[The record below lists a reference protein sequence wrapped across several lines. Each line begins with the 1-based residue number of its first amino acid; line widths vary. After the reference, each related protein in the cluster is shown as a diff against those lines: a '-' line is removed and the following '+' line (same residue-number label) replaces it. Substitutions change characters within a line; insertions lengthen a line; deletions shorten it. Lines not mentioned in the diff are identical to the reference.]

1 MLRITLRLAHFVMF
15 FSLMKRHN
23 NRFYL
28 SRSFYSSSATAT
40 LVLFLVC
47 NDKNDKNSKFE
58 FLKSF
63 VPFVYCSIPST
74 MNKLKTEKYDHIKNI
89 SYSNS
94 INDDYNN
101 DTHDKNDDII
111 LTEVDIK
118 KRLGYN
124 KNSRSSY
131 ASYPANDPC
140 EDRIAIM
147 NKPSYRIGKK
157 SCSV

>member
-1 MLRITLRLAHFVMF
+1 
-15 FSLMKRHN
+15 
-23 NRFYL
+23 
-28 SRSFYSSSATAT
+28 
-40 LVLFLVC
+40 
-47 NDKNDKNSKFE
+47 
-58 FLKSF
+58 
-63 VPFVYCSIPST
+63 

-140 EDRIAIM
+140 EDRIAII
-147 NKPSYRIGKK
+147 NKPSYRIGKNRAVYELFNPHCRT
-157 SCSV
+157 SNISIPQFIFIY

>member
-1 MLRITLRLAHFVMF
+1 MF
-15 FSLMKRHN
+15 FSLMNRQY
-23 NRFYL
+23 RFYL

-40 LVLFLVC
+40 LVLLFVC
-47 NDKNDKNSKFE
+47 NDNNDKKSKFE

-63 VPFVYCSIPST
+63 VPYVYCCIPST
-74 MNKLKTEKYDHIKNI
+74 MNKIKTEKYDHIKNI
-89 SYSNS
+89 RNSNS

-101 DTHDKNDDII
+101 DTHVKDDDII

-124 KNSRSSY
+124 NNSRSSY

-140 EDRIAIM
+140 EDRIAII

-157 SCSV
+157 PRSV